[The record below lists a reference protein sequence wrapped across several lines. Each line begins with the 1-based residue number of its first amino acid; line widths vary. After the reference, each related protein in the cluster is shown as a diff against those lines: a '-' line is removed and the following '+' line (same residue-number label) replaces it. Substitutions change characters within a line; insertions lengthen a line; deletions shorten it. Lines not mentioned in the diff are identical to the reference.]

1 MLSSTSLAI
10 ANVALVATPPFPV
23 VCVAFFLLGIGMAMN
38 LAICQVFIANLA
50 NNTAL
55 IGIYQGS
62 YGIGGTIG
70 PLIATSLVSRGHLW
84 SRFYAMM
91 LGLAVL
97 NFCLSGWTFW
107 SYEKDNGSMMPSLI
121 PHSVDVSTK
130 PVALKE
136 KMNKQW
142 SSLKTLLSNKPTVL
156 GGLFFFAYV
165 GAEVTISGWV
175 ISFLVQFRNGDP
187 SKVGYVTSGFWGGI
201 TVGMTSKD
209 SLSHRL
215 CVANNSQVGSH
226 SHF

>member
-10 ANVALVATPPFPV
+10 ANIALVVTPPFPV
-23 VCVAFFLLGIGMAMN
+23 LCVAFFFLGIGMAMN

-70 PLIATSLVSRGHLW
+70 PLIATSLVSKGYLW

-107 SYEKDNGSMMPSLI
+107 SYEKDNGSAMPSLLHR
-121 PHSVDVSTK
+121 PADSSKQPVS
-130 PVALKE
+130 LKE
-136 KMNKQW
+136 KINKQW
-142 SSLKTLLSNKPTVL
+142 TSLKTLLSNKPTVL
-156 GGLFFFAYV
+156 GALFFFSYV

-201 TVGMTSKD
+201 TFGMLLPTV
-209 SLSHRL
+209 SLIAR
-215 CVANNSQVGSH
+215 G
-226 SHF
+226 